1 MPSSP
6 PPSSG
11 PGGLPAPSGLPAPGG
26 LLAPSGLPALAQN
39 PEPGGSRELRSL
51 SVLLEEISGC
61 RAEIL
66 RRESAISDLQRRLEA
81 DLRPMET
88 RMMEVRVD
96 TLRVL
101 GGHLRSGRLNRR
113 AAKLLESAL
122 YDLANELEKE
132 HGLDLEQDRIRIFEG
147 YVPPAETDGTEEGE
161 EREDADEERTG
172 FYRESDFKENPKR
185 ESVDPPRESFREQPR
200 GSARNGQEKGSGPHG
215 KGGEA
220 GSKRAVKKENRDQAV
235 AGDIRALYLMLARA
249 LHPDKESDPARLAD
263 KTRWMQRVTA
273 AYANRD
279 LALLLDILAS
289 NPLDAVGPYLSQAPL
304 KTVQGFAK
312 RLRRELDALRAR
324 LANLEWKLD
333 PFLAKFIRGAKVN
346 ETAFSRYVAEVSKQL
361 KFMKQRRDMYKTTQG
376 VNELVEALRS
386 HSWNELL

>member
-1 MPSSP
+1 M
-6 PPSSG
+6 
-11 PGGLPAPSGLPAPGG
+11 L
-26 LLAPSGLPALAQN
+26 
-39 PEPGGSRELRSL
+39 
-51 SVLLEEISGC
+51 EISGC

-66 RRESAISDLQRRLEA
+66 RRESAIAELQRRLES
-81 DLRPMET
+81 DLRPLET
-88 RMMEVRVD
+88 RMLEVRVD

-122 YDLANELEKE
+122 YDLANALEKE
-132 HGLDLEQDRIRIFEG
+132 HGLDLEQDRIHIFEA
-147 YVPPAETDGTEEGE
+147 YVPPAETDEADEGKDW
-161 EREDADEERTG
+161 EDEDEERTG
-172 FYRESDFKENPKR
+172 YYRESDFKDKPKR
-185 ESVDPPRESFREQPR
+185 ESSDRPREGFREQPQE
-200 GSARNGQEKGSGPHG
+200 SARSGQETGSGTHG
-215 KGGEA
+215 SSGKA
-220 GSKRAVKKENRDQAV
+220 GSKRAAQKENRDEV
-235 AGDIRALYLMLARA
+235 IAGDIRALYLMLARA

-279 LALLLDILAS
+279 LAMLLDILAS

-312 RLRRELDALRAR
+312 RLRRELDTLRAR
-324 LANLEWKLD
+324 MADPDWKLD

-361 KFMKQRRDMYKTTQG
+361 KFMKQRRDMYKTSQG

-386 HSWNELL
+386 HPWNELL